1 MRADTMI
8 RQETNLILED
18 ALQTPPSQPAEDA
31 DRLLVQAL
39 IMEKVLTPQAVAP
52 LLTRRRAGEPQLLLQ
67 MLVSEQIAK
76 LEDLLVAIVRRSGL
90 PYLPLAQ
97 YNVYEDVVRLLPARF
112 CARHGLVPFDRLG
125 RAVLVA
131 TTNPFDQRTREEVND
146 MLDCRVFWLVSAPA
160 EIAAVLDRG
169 HRLAETARNA

>member
-1 MRADTMI
+1 MKHDIMI
-8 RQETNLILED
+8 QQETSLILEE
-18 ALQTPPSQPAEDA
+18 AVQTPTYRPTEDA
-31 DRLLVQAL
+31 DHLLVQAL
-39 IMEKVLTPQAVAP
+39 LMEKVLTPQAVAP
-52 LLTRRRAGEPQLLLQ
+52 LLARRHAGEPQPLLH

-76 LEDLLVAIVRRSGL
+76 LEDLLVAIVQRSGL

-131 TTNPFDQRTREEVND
+131 TTNPFDQRTREEVGD

-160 EIAAVLDRG
+160 EITAVLDRG
-169 HRLAETARNA
+169 HRLAETARNS